1 MVLAHFSIVGAL
13 RAISRAIQIS
23 FNICSSSTGLEMAA
37 PQSGGTFKL
46 CEWSKY
52 ILTDFHK
59 LILTNVE
66 VRGLESEVCK
76 ITQLKNSNIT

>member
-23 FNICSSSTGLEMAA
+23 FNICSSSTGFEMAA

-52 ILTDFHK
+52 LVKNNLVLVNCSHK
-59 LILTNVE
+59 IFLKPHKDTYGAA
-66 VRGLESEVCK
+66 VRL
-76 ITQLKNSNIT
+76 

>member
-13 RAISRAIQIS
+13 RAISRAIQIC

-46 CEWSKY
+46 VNGVSAY
-52 ILTDFHK
+52 FFVDRDYGF
-59 LILTNVE
+59 
-66 VRGLESEVCK
+66 
-76 ITQLKNSNIT
+76 SNPCNALSVT